1 MKNLSKVK
9 DYPHLYRDED
19 TGAILN
25 YDTVGYNQRLRK
37 IERQKSQKE
46 EPAMN
51 IIEEILSGLETNDF
65 VVEANRKDAIELAL
79 RRANKNDVIVIAG
92 KGHETTQE
100 ISGRLFDFN
109 DREHAIRFLRQ

>member
-9 DYPHLYRDED
+9 DHTHLYRDED

-46 EPAMN
+46 ELDEMKKD
-51 IIEEILSGLETNDF
+51 IDEIKTLL
-65 VVEANRKDAIELAL
+65 K
-79 RRANKNDVIVIAG
+79 
-92 KGHETTQE
+92 Q
-100 ISGRLFDFN
+100 
-109 DREHAIRFLRQ
+109 FLQNN